1 MKFFSCHGLR
11 IVCHL
16 GLSRQQLHIVDLQTG
31 MTRGHQSVYDKGLK
45 IFHERTKKLKVN
57 EQEIE
62 KERMQTTISYKFEE
76 AKVKEDLIKMYR
88 DRKRFA
94 KEAQNHQLP
103 SLNRE
108 KTSLGWTRKEKQRL
122 LRHYSTERSDELFP
136 AITCTEA
143 NVPRI
148 MKRSISKES
157 QYHDWLIG
165 FPKVKDS
172 TGKRTLRNGRLAKS
186 GSWDNNSDM
195 GAIKKHSK
203 VANIVFN
210 VPLTLRL
217 TDTKIAAERH
227 YEATIPRQR
236 KYAVFLA
243 ASESG
248 KHKRQPKLKRAV
260 TKL

>member
-1 MKFFSCHGLR
+1 MKFVSCHRLR

-16 GLSRQQLHIVDLQTG
+16 GLNRQQLHIVYLQTG
-31 MTRGHQSVYDKGLK
+31 MTRGHHSVYDKALK
-45 IFHERTKKLKVN
+45 IFQERTKKLKVA

-62 KERMQTTISYKFEE
+62 KERMQTTIYYKIEE
-76 AKVKEDLIKMYR
+76 AKLKEDLIKMYR

-94 KEAQNHQLP
+94 REAQNHQLP

-136 AITCTEA
+136 VITCTEA

-157 QYHDWLIG
+157 QYHNWLIG

-172 TGKRTLRNGRLAKS
+172 SGKLTLRNGRFSKG
-186 GSWDNNSDM
+186 GSEDNNREM

-210 VPLTLRL
+210 VPLTL
-217 TDTKIAAERH
+217 TDTTTAAEGH
-227 YEATIPRQR
+227 HEATSARQR
-236 KYAVFLA
+236 KYAVFMA
-243 ASESG
+243 ASESW
-248 KHKRQPKLKRAV
+248 KHKKLPKLLLKGAV